1 MKDSIFIYRINKLKL
16 EVNNMSEEKGY
27 GIIHEQGE
35 FNKLRELNEED
46 NKTVNE
52 QSESK
57 EENNK

>member
-1 MKDSIFIYRINKLKL
+1 
-16 EVNNMSEEKGY
+16 MSEEKGY

>member
-1 MKDSIFIYRINKLKL
+1 
-16 EVNNMSEEKGY
+16 MSEEKEY

-35 FNKLRELNEED
+35 FNRVRELNEED

-52 QSESK
+52 QSK